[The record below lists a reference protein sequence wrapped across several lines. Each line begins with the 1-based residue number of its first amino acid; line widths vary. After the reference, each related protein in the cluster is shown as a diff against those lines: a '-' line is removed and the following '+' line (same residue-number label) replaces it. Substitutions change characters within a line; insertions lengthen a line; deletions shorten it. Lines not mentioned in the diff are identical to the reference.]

1 MNKQSGRS
9 GFGIL
14 ALVAAVLLACAGHA
28 AANADTDAAMNDS
41 LRRTIETFGPPGLV
55 LSVVHKG
62 EVIYAGGAGVA
73 EKGSS
78 QRVDADTLFQIG
90 SVSKAFTAAALAVLA
105 DEGKL
110 GWDDPVIDYLPEFR
124 MYDPWVT
131 REFTI
136 RDLLT
141 HRSGLPLGAGDLL
154 MFPDGT
160 GTVDDII
167 RAMRFFEPETSF
179 RSTFAYDN
187 LLYVIAGEVVARVS
201 GMSFEDFVEQRVMQ
215 PLGMNDCVATLDRA
229 GKRAV
234 LAKPHVRDGDSVRKT
249 TTRLSSIVAA
259 AGGITCSARSMTK
272 WMTFLLNRGVTGDG
286 RRILSEAQFAEL
298 VRPVTLLPSTPY
310 LAEHAGAH
318 LSAYALGWG
327 VSTFAGD
334 LAWSHGGAVWG
345 ITTFIAVLPDRNLA
359 VFASGNLLS
368 GAPRA
373 TVYDVLNHF
382 LAEPGTAADK
392 DWIAIL
398 GALQQDR
405 RAAADAV
412 VAAAWD
418 ARAADSG
425 PSLALEKY
433 VGTYRDAWYGD
444 VRIALGEDG
453 QLRFASSRNAP
464 LEGPMEHFQY
474 DTFVARWTD
483 RSLDADAYVT
493 FSLGADGAV
502 EGLRM
507 KAVSPATDFSYDFH
521 HLDLRRVANE

>member
-1 MNKQSGRS
+1 MNTQSGRN

-14 ALVAAVLLACAGHA
+14 ALLAAGLLACAGHA
-28 AANADTDAAMNDS
+28 VADADTDAAMNDS

-62 EVIYAGGAGVA
+62 EVVYAGGAGVA
-73 EKGSS
+73 AKGSS

-110 GWDDPVIDYLPEFR
+110 AWDDPVIDYLPEFR
-124 MYDPWVT
+124 MHDPWVT

-160 GTVDDII
+160 GTVDDVI
-167 RAMRFFEPETSF
+167 RAMRFFVPETSF

-187 LLYVIAGEVVARVS
+187 LLYVIAGEVVARVA

-215 PLGMNDCVATLDRA
+215 PLGMSDCVATVDRA

-234 LAKPHVRDGDSVRKT
+234 VAAPHVRTGDVVGTT
-249 TTRLSSIVAA
+249 TTRLSSVVAA
-259 AGGITCSARSMTK
+259 AGGITCSARSMAK
-272 WMTFLLNRGVTGDG
+272 WMTFLLNKGVTADG
-286 RRILSEAQFAEL
+286 KQLLSEAQFAEL
-298 VRPVTLLPSTPY
+298 VRPVTLLPPTPY
-310 LAEHAGAH
+310 LAEHAGSH

-327 VSTFAGD
+327 VSTFDGD
-334 LAWSHGGAVWG
+334 LIWSHGGAVWG
-345 ITTFIAVLPDRNLA
+345 ITTFIAVLPDRDLA
-359 VFASGNLLS
+359 VFAGGNLLS

-382 LAEPGTAADK
+382 LAEPGTKADK
-392 DWIAIL
+392 DWITIL
-398 GALQQDR
+398 GAFQQDR

-418 ARAADSG
+418 ARATDSR
-425 PSLALEKY
+425 PSLPLDRYA
-433 VGTYRDAWYGD
+433 GSYRDAWYGD
-444 VRIALGEDG
+444 VRISLHEDG
-453 QLRFASSRNAP
+453 HLWFASSRNAP
-464 LEGPMEHFQY
+464 LAGPLEHFQY
-474 DTFVARWTD
+474 DTFIARWTD
-483 RSLDADAYVT
+483 RGLDADAYVT
-493 FSLGADGAV
+493 FSLGADGTV
-502 EGLRM
+502 EGIRM

-521 HLDLRRVANE
+521 HLDLKRSAGE

>member
-1 MNKQSGRS
+1 MRTQSGRRDF
-9 GFGIL
+9 GFL
-14 ALVAAVLLACAGHA
+14 ALVAGGLLACAGYA
-28 AANADTDAAMNDS
+28 LADADTNAAMEET
-41 LRRTIETFGPPGLV
+41 LRRTIETFGPPGLAI
-55 LSVVHKG
+55 SVVHG
-62 EVIYAGGAGVA
+62 DEVVYAGGSGVI
-73 EKGSS
+73 ENGSS
-78 QRVDADTLFQIG
+78 RDVDADTLFQIG

-110 GWDDPVIDYLPEFR
+110 GWDDPVIDFLPEFR

-160 GTVDDII
+160 GTVDDIV

-187 LLYVIAGEVVARVS
+187 LLYVIAGEVVARVG
-201 GMSFEDFVEQRVMQ
+201 GMPFEDFVEQRLMR
-215 PLGMNDCVATLDRA
+215 PLGMNDCVATVDRA

-234 LAKPHVRDGDSVRKT
+234 VATPHVREGDVVKAT
-249 TTRLSSIVAA
+249 TTRISAVVSA

-272 WMTFLLNRGVTGDG
+272 WMTFLLNEGVTADG
-286 RRILSEAQFAEL
+286 KRLLSEAQFAEL
-298 VRPVTLLPSTPY
+298 VSPVTLLPPTPY

-327 VSTFAGD
+327 VSTFNGD
-334 LAWSHGGAVWG
+334 LIWSHGGAVWG
-345 ITTFIAVLPDRNLA
+345 ITTFIAVLPGRDLA

-373 TVYDVLNHF
+373 AVYDVLNDF
-382 LAEPGTAADK
+382 LAEPGSAADK
-392 DWIAIL
+392 DWIALL
-398 GALQQDR
+398 GAFQQDR

-412 VAAAWD
+412 VKAAWD
-418 ARAADSG
+418 ARAADSR

-444 VRIALGEDG
+444 VRVSLGDDG
-453 QLRFASSRNAP
+453 RLQFTSLRNAP
-464 LEGPMEHFQY
+464 LAGSLEHFQY
-474 DTFVARWTD
+474 DTFVALWTD
-483 RSLDADAYVT
+483 RGLDADAYVS
-493 FSLGADGAV
+493 FSLSADGTV
-502 EGLRM
+502 EGIRM

-521 HLDLRRVANE
+521 HLDLRRIASE